1 MGENIHMLKIE
12 RNTDPEVSI
21 RTGLNQIYTH
31 TMSVCVCVCVNI
43 CIELLSMFV

>member
-12 RNTDPEVSI
+12 RNTDPKVSI
-21 RTGLNQIYTH
+21 RTGLNQIYTY
-31 TMSVCVCVCVNI
+31 MLSVCVNI